1 MNGVFS
7 AEGTELVQ
15 FQTVGRV
22 FLVLVSIVI
31 ALLTLSASEGNFNSC
46 AGFCHFSAPPYTMFG
61 PVVKKSAET
70 RCLILSTGDPESS
83 VL

>member
-7 AEGTELVQ
+7 AEGTELIQ

-22 FLVLVSIVI
+22 FLVLVCIVI
-31 ALLTLSASEGNFNSC
+31 ALLTLRASESNFDSC

-61 PVVKKSAET
+61 PMVEKK
-70 RCLILSTGDPESS
+70 R
-83 VL
+83 